1 MPWPSRC
8 RDWPL
13 SFSWKFVVFP
23 TMDRNRWRVGAVDRV
38 RPALNVRV
46 AAAAV
51 VREVILL
58 LTRRQRGFPS
68 RRQPGRPSFDVLDPI
83 SMTFRIV
90 MMISW
95 IGCRKFRYIE
105 RIYLIPFGAHVIV
118 NCFCRSFVSSI
129 SFIMHWRSYNVI
141 APFSTFHHRGYSVEQ
156 HHETC
161 YRPEESG
168 IVHWLHRHI

>member
-1 MPWPSRC
+1 
-8 RDWPL
+8 
-13 SFSWKFVVFP
+13 
-23 TMDRNRWRVGAVDRV
+23 MDRNRWRVGAVDRV

-95 IGCRKFRYIE
+95 IGKVQVHREGLLDTLRRARDRKLLVQIVRVVHQ
-105 RIYLIPFGAHVIV
+105 LHHALVQLQCNCPFL
-118 NCFCRSFVSSI
+118 NVSSP
-129 SFIMHWRSYNVI
+129 R
-141 APFSTFHHRGYSVEQ
+141 
-156 HHETC
+156 
-161 YRPEESG
+161 
-168 IVHWLHRHI
+168 L